1 MSMSLAFSSVKGT
14 EPYKNTSLSFEERTS
29 DLVSKLTLEE
39 KVQLMRYDSPEIS
52 RLGIPAHNWWN
63 ECLHGVARSGL
74 ATVFPQAIGMA
85 AMWDDSMM
93 FNIADAIS
101 DEARAKYNDY
111 SHRGKRGIYQGLTFW
126 TPNINIFRDPRWG
139 RGMETYGEDPFL
151 TAGMAIPFIKGLQGN
166 DPKYL
171 KLVATAKHFAV
182 HSGPEATRHSFDV
195 WPNDYDLAETYF
207 PHFKRTVT
215 EAGVYSVMCAY
226 QRFKGIPCC
235 GNQFLEN
242 VLRNNWN
249 FKGYIVSDCWAIMD
263 FYDPKA
269 HHITNSPEE
278 AAAMAVKAG
287 TDLNCGVTYAN
298 NLLDAVKKGLVSE
311 NEINTSVKRLVL
323 ARMKL
328 GQFDPE
334 SEVPFSKIP
343 LKVVDNEEHRRLALE
358 AARKSIVLLENP
370 NNLLPFTKNV
380 KRVAI
385 IGPNAD
391 NHDVLLGN
399 YNGYPSFE
407 TTPLKGIK
415 EKLPNAD
422 VKYSQG
428 CKLADGLPCLTII
441 PEKYFFTD
449 NALKKKGLKGEYF
462 DNSDLKG
469 KPKHIRTDANL
480 NFSWWTTPPFPD
492 MKYEHFSVRW
502 KGVLV
507 PPVTGLYALGGEAM
521 NGFRLYIDGKMLT
534 FGKINEHHSRKD
546 YEYVQLEAGKK
557 YNIQAEYVQDNSEYS
572 HIRILW
578 ELPNPGLKKEAL
590 ELAANS
596 DLVVLCMG
604 LSPMLEGEEMKVK
617 VKGFAGGDR
626 LDINLPETQTELI
639 RAIQKIGKPTVLV
652 LLNGSAVAFNPD
664 AENKPAVLDAWYPGQ
679 SGGAA
684 VADVIFGDYNPAGR
698 LPVTFYKNISQIPA
712 FEEYDMKGKT
722 YRYFSGKPLYEFGYG
737 LSYTTFEYSVKNI
750 PDEINTGEDIK
761 LSVNVKNTGSMDG
774 DEVVQLYVSLP
785 DSKLKKSIRSLQ
797 GFKRIFL
804 KKGEIQTVEFILK
817 PAQFAARNDENKA
830 VVEPGDV
837 LLSIGGKQPDEKSI
851 ADKKVISKIVKIR
864 GDNLFIND

>member
-1 MSMSLAFSSVKGT
+1 M
-14 EPYKNTSLSFEERTS
+14 
-29 DLVSKLTLEE
+29 
-39 KVQLMRYDSPEIS
+39 
-52 RLGIPAHNWWN
+52 
-63 ECLHGVARSGL
+63 
-74 ATVFPQAIGMA
+74 
-85 AMWDDSMM
+85 
-93 FNIADAIS
+93 
-101 DEARAKYNDY
+101 
-111 SHRGKRGIYQGLTFW
+111 
-126 TPNINIFRDPRWG
+126 
-139 RGMETYGEDPFL
+139 
-151 TAGMAIPFIKGLQGN
+151 
-166 DPKYL
+166 
-171 KLVATAKHFAV
+171 
-182 HSGPEATRHSFDV
+182 
-195 WPNDYDLAETYF
+195 
-207 PHFKRTVT
+207 
-215 EAGVYSVMCAY
+215 
-226 QRFKGIPCC
+226 
-235 GNQFLEN
+235 
-242 VLRNNWN
+242 
-249 FKGYIVSDCWAIMD
+249 
-263 FYDPKA
+263 
-269 HHITNSPEE
+269 
-278 AAAMAVKAG
+278 
-287 TDLNCGVTYAN
+287 
-298 NLLDAVKKGLVSE
+298 
-311 NEINTSVKRLVL
+311 
-323 ARMKL
+323 
-328 GQFDPE
+328 
-334 SEVPFSKIP
+334 
-343 LKVVDNEEHRRLALE
+343 
-358 AARKSIVLLENP
+358 
-370 NNLLPFTKNV
+370 
-380 KRVAI
+380 AI

-415 EKLPNAD
+415 EKLPNAE

-449 NALKKKGLKGEYF
+449 KSLKNKGLKGEYF

-469 KPKHIRTDANL
+469 KPKHKRTDANL

-507 PPVTGLYALGGEAM
+507 PPVTGMYALGGEAM

-652 LLNGSAVAFNPD
+652 LLNGSAVAFNPET
-664 AENKPAVLDAWYPGQ
+664 ENPIAVLDAWYPGQ

-684 VADVIFGDYNPAGR
+684 IADVIFGDYNPAGR
-698 LPVTFYKNISQIPA
+698 LPVTFYKDISQIPA

-750 PDEINTGEDIK
+750 PDEIITGEDIK

-785 DSKLKKSIRSLQ
+785 DSKLKKPIRSLQ
-797 GFKRIFL
+797 GFKRIYL
-804 KKGEIQTVEFILK
+804 KKGETQTVEFILK

>member
-1 MSMSLAFSSVKGT
+1 M
-14 EPYKNTSLSFEERTS
+14 
-29 DLVSKLTLEE
+29 
-39 KVQLMRYDSPEIS
+39 
-52 RLGIPAHNWWN
+52 
-63 ECLHGVARSGL
+63 
-74 ATVFPQAIGMA
+74 
-85 AMWDDSMM
+85 
-93 FNIADAIS
+93 
-101 DEARAKYNDY
+101 
-111 SHRGKRGIYQGLTFW
+111 
-126 TPNINIFRDPRWG
+126 
-139 RGMETYGEDPFL
+139 
-151 TAGMAIPFIKGLQGN
+151 
-166 DPKYL
+166 
-171 KLVATAKHFAV
+171 
-182 HSGPEATRHSFDV
+182 
-195 WPNDYDLAETYF
+195 
-207 PHFKRTVT
+207 
-215 EAGVYSVMCAY
+215 
-226 QRFKGIPCC
+226 
-235 GNQFLEN
+235 
-242 VLRNNWN
+242 
-249 FKGYIVSDCWAIMD
+249 
-263 FYDPKA
+263 
-269 HHITNSPEE
+269 
-278 AAAMAVKAG
+278 
-287 TDLNCGVTYAN
+287 
-298 NLLDAVKKGLVSE
+298 
-311 NEINTSVKRLVL
+311 L

-328 GQFDPE
+328 GQFDPDD
-334 SEVPFSKIP
+334 EVPFSKIP

-415 EKLPNAD
+415 EKLPNAE

-507 PPVTGLYALGGEAM
+507 PPVTGMYALGGEAM

-557 YNIQAEYVQDNSEYS
+557 YKIQAEYVQDNSEYS

-684 VADVIFGDYNPAGR
+684 IADVIFGDYNPAGR
-698 LPVTFYKNISQIPA
+698 LPVTFYKDINQIPA

-750 PDEINTGEDIK
+750 PDVIKTGEDIK

-785 DSKLKKSIRSLQ
+785 DSKLKKPIRSLQ
-797 GFKRIFL
+797 GFKRIYL
-804 KKGEIQTVEFILK
+804 KKGETQTVEFILK
-817 PAQFAARNDENKA
+817 PAQFAARNDENQA
-830 VVEPGDV
+830 IVEAGDV